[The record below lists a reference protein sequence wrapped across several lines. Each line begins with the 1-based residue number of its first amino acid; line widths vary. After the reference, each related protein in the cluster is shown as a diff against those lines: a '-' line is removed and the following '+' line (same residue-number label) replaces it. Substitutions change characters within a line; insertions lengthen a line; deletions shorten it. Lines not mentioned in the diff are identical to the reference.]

1 MWITSN
7 IVNPE
12 EDSTVF
18 THSSDCR
25 ADDLQ
30 RQERQD
36 REESKIIM
44 VLAKNNKAENVIDFY
59 SKENQPIC
67 KSI

>member
-1 MWITSN
+1 
-7 IVNPE
+7 
-12 EDSTVF
+12 VF

-36 REESKIIM
+36 REESKIII